1 MDHLP
6 EDIEGLNFDQER
18 IIEGALGLNRHKTT
32 EIMSKI
38 VGVVIVHMDTV
49 LNDDT
54 LDNLKQ
60 IGFSRIP
67 ISYSANQKS
76 IFGIMLMKSLV
87 GYTVRNETIK
97 EAIINKRISVRVP
110 LFFTEQT
117 NMTEVC
123 RAFKEGHSHMGLVC
137 ESADAARNNRNFSD
151 LVM

>member
-38 VGVVIVHMDTV
+38 VGVHMDTV

-76 IFGIMLMKSLV
+76 VFGIMLMKSLV

-110 LFFTEQT
+110 LFFTE
-117 NMTEVC
+117 
-123 RAFKEGHSHMGLVC
+123 
-137 ESADAARNNRNFSD
+137 
-151 LVM
+151 

>member
-38 VGVVIVHMDTV
+38 VGVVIVHMNTV

-76 IFGIMLMKSLV
+76 VFGIMLMKSLV

-110 LFFTEQT
+110 LFFTE
-117 NMTEVC
+117 
-123 RAFKEGHSHMGLVC
+123 
-137 ESADAARNNRNFSD
+137 
-151 LVM
+151 